1 MVTFGCSYSGMLS
14 AFFRTRYPQL
24 AQGAVAGS
32 APVEAILDFPQYDET
47 VPTQSLLMTLM
58 TFEIR
63 WKMSLEAIVPLSLKL
78 PLTILHPCGH
88 HHLERKLSSKL
99 LMSARISVLS
109 NWLVTSSQKCLSL
122 VYRLLSY
129 TYPVRV
135 WCATPSFANQA
146 DTQLKKKKT
155 KKSKGHTHKPEQE

>member
-1 MVTFGCSYSGMLS
+1 
-14 AFFRTRYPQL
+14 
-24 AQGAVAGS
+24 
-32 APVEAILDFPQYDET
+32 
-47 VPTQSLLMTLM
+47 
-58 TFEIR
+58 
-63 WKMSLEAIVPLSLKL
+63 MSLEAIVPLSLKL

-146 DTQLKKKKT
+146 DTQLKKKKQKKAKVTNTNRSRNRHIRTGT
-155 KKSKGHTHKPEQE
+155 KRESACRECVCFYGILGLYLLLS